1 MNKVRNIILFTTLLG
16 SALMA
21 DFTRLEMGAGVWN
34 SSPSG
39 YTSYVSGAVS
49 GMDTSTEEKEANP
62 YFWVLIKHPIPILPN
77 LRLEYADVSSK
88 GTATGTFEDFTI
100 PGASASTQLDLT
112 QFDIV
117 PYYNILD
124 NTAWITLDLGLDIK
138 LIDASY
144 KAEGVTVTGSG
155 SSSYTDSAL
164 LPIPL
169 IYTRMRLQIPGT
181 DIGLEGDAKFI
192 TYSDSTIY
200 DVRVKID
207 YTLDFVPV
215 IQPAVEIGYRKQ
227 KYDIDEADVNG
238 KLNMEFSGV
247 YAGMMLR
254 F

>member
-1 MNKVRNIILFTTLLG
+1 MNKLVSLLLLG
-16 SALMA
+16 TMLSATLFA
-21 DFTRLEMGAGVWN
+21 DFTRVEMGAGAWKTSPKGFASYTASGVTAYDVSTQKEETKPYVWI
-34 SSPSG
+34 
-39 YTSYVSGAVS
+39 
-49 GMDTSTEEKEANP
+49 
-62 YFWVLIKHPIPILPN
+62 LIKHPVPVLPN
-77 LRLEYADVSSK
+77 LRLEYVDVSTK
-88 GTATGTFEDFTI
+88 GIANGTFKEFT
-100 PGASASTQLDLT
+100 AANSNTQLDVT

-138 LIDASY
+138 LIDASFR
-144 KAEGVTVTGSG
+144 ADGVTGVTGGG
-155 SSSYTDSAL
+155 SSYSNSAL

-169 IYTRMRLQIPGT
+169 LYTRARFEIPGT

-200 DVRVKID
+200 DLRVKID

-227 KYDIDEADVNG
+227 KYKIDEADLDG

-247 YAGMMLR
+247 YAGVMLR

>member
-1 MNKVRNIILFTTLLG
+1 MFGATLL
-16 SALMA
+16 A
-21 DFTRLEMGAGVWN
+21 DFTRVEMGAGAWK
-34 SSPSG
+34 SSPKGFAS
-39 YTSYVSGAVS
+39 YTATGLTAYDV
-49 GMDTSTEEKEANP
+49 STEKEETNP
-62 YFWVLIKHPIPILPN
+62 YVWILIKHPIPVLPN
-77 LRLEYADVSSK
+77 LRLEYADVTTK
-88 GTATGTFEDFTI
+88 GIANGAFKEFTAVN
-100 PGASASTQLDLT
+100 ANTQLDLT

-124 NTAWITLDLGLDIK
+124 NTAWVTLDLGLDIK
-138 LIDASY
+138 LIDASFR
-144 KAEGVTVTGSG
+144 ADGVTGVTGG
-155 SSSYTDSAL
+155 GSSYTDSAL

-169 IYTRMRLQIPGT
+169 IYTRLRLEIPGT

-227 KYDIDEADVNG
+227 KYKIDEDDLDG
-238 KLNMEFSGV
+238 KLNMEFSGI
-247 YAGMMLR
+247 YAGIMLR